1 VITPSKAAVP
11 RTLDAAR
18 EYVQRGFA
26 VVPVPHGK
34 KAPCID
40 GWQNLRLTENDLPEH
55 FSNGANIGLILGA
68 PSGHL
73 IDVDLDAPEAIGVA
87 DYFLPPTELVHGRP
101 CKPRSHRWYRG
112 SQPLSYLK
120 FSDPRHKE
128 DATLVELRQ
137 DGHQTLV
144 LPSKADGEIRTWDQD
159 GDPAHVD
166 GATLSS
172 AVARLAAAALLARYW
187 PASGRHDARMA
198 LGGALVRAGWAE
210 EETVAFVQAVVQVAQ
225 PGDREADAK
234 ASGDT
239 RAAFAKLQRNEPVT
253 GLPRLAELVG
263 ADVIRCVRE
272 WLGIVPQ
279 NVSMQCAA
287 EWPEPKPIQAALR
300 PVAPFDPDTLLP
312 DLLRA

>member
-1 VITPSKAAVP
+1 M
-11 RTLDAAR
+11 
-18 EYVQRGFA
+18 
-26 VVPVPHGK
+26 
-34 KAPCID
+34 
-40 GWQNLRLTENDLPEH
+40 
-55 FSNGANIGLILGA
+55 
-68 PSGHL
+68 
-73 IDVDLDAPEAIGVA
+73 
-87 DYFLPPTELVHGRP
+87 
-101 CKPRSHRWYRG
+101 
-112 SQPLSYLK
+112 K

-144 LPSKADGEIRTWDQD
+144 PPSKADGEIRTWDQD
-159 GDPAHVD
+159 GDLAHVD
-166 GATLSS
+166 GAILSS

-198 LGGALVRAGWAE
+198 LGGALVRASWAE
-210 EETVAFVQAVVQVAQ
+210 EEAVAFVQAVVQVAQ

-234 ASGDT
+234 ASGDK

-312 DLLRA
+312 DLLRAWIMDEADRMPCAPDFIAAGAMVALGAIIGARCAIKPKAKDDWLVVPNLWGGIVGLPSA